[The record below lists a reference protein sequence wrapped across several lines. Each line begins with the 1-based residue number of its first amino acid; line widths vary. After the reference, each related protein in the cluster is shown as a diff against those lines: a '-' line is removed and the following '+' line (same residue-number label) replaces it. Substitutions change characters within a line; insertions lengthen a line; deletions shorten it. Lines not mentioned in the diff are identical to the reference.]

1 MFGNFLMKK
10 LLQSK
15 MKDVPQADQE
25 KIFALLEK
33 NPALFQQI
41 ATEAQVKIKSGM
53 NQQDAMMAVMKAHES
68 ELKEIMK

>member
-1 MFGNFLMKK
+1 MKK